1 MLQRVGK
8 YEVKQLLGKG
18 ASGSVYLATDPFRQ
32 REVAVKVLENLSPD
46 PEQARRQLRLF
57 QNEAALAGKLRHPHI
72 VSILDAGLEDG
83 SGGEPLRYLVME
95 VVDGPALTRYCE
107 PTELLEPKK
116 AVEIGY
122 KCCKALEFA
131 NTLGVVH
138 RDIKPANI
146 LIEADSERVKLT
158 DFGLARAA
166 EDMRLTQTG
175 FVTAIPYLFG
185 TIAMILWARHSD
197 ATRERVAHVGGPL
210 LLTALALGVSSYI
223 TNPAITMV
231 VLTVAAIGI
240 FCTFA
245 VFWTLP
251 TAWLSGTAA
260 AGGIA
265 LINSIGNLA
274 GFGGPYLIGWVKEAT
289 GNTSTGLLV
298 LSLLPLAAGLLV
310 FLGGHETKTEF
321 AGAK

>member
-107 PTELLEPKK
+107 PAELLEPKK

-122 KCCKALEFA
+122 KYCKALEFA
-131 NTLGVVH
+131 N
-138 RDIKPANI
+138 I
-146 LIEADSERVKLT
+146 LSWVNRITRI
-158 DFGLARAA
+158 R
-166 EDMRLTQTG
+166 
-175 FVTAIPYLFG
+175 
-185 TIAMILWARHSD
+185 
-197 ATRERVAHVGGPL
+197 TRERDL
-210 LLTALALGVSSYI
+210 
-223 TNPAITMV
+223 
-231 VLTVAAIGI
+231 
-240 FCTFA
+240 
-245 VFWTLP
+245 
-251 TAWLSGTAA
+251 
-260 AGGIA
+260 
-265 LINSIGNLA
+265 
-274 GFGGPYLIGWVKEAT
+274 FGQWAT
-289 GNTSTGLLV
+289 RWQIIRT
-298 LSLLPLAAGLLV
+298 
-310 FLGGHETKTEF
+310 
-321 AGAK
+321 